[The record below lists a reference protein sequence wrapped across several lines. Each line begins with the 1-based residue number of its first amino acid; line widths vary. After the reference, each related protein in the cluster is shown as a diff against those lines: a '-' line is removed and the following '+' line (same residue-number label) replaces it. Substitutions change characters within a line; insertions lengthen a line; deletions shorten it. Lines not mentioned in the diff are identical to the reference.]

1 MSLLQGVLMRIRYAA
16 AACAGLAVLASST
29 GCTVP
34 VAGSTG
40 ITVTEEGQPVGVL
53 MVCHHHIDSAV
64 LYTGDG
70 GDASEDVG
78 SWSRAEPA
86 TGFVTWPLRTGGGG
100 WSVDRQPPATL
111 ERQRTYILYGATED
125 NSWSTT
131 DVSFTLA
138 HLAALAPGR
147 VRYFAGEVPGA
158 DDDGY
163 VTASIEDFRADA
175 CEDD

>member
-1 MSLLQGVLMRIRYAA
+1 MRIRYAA
-16 AACAGLAVLASST
+16 AACAALAVLASST

-34 VAGSTG
+34 GAGSTG

-70 GDASEDVG
+70 DESEGVG
-78 SWSRAEPA
+78 NWSRAEPA
-86 TGFVTWPLRTGGGG
+86 TGFVTWSLRTGGGG

-111 ERQRTYILYGATED
+111 ERQRTYVLYGATED
-125 NSWSTT
+125 SSWSTT

-138 HLAALAPGR
+138 HLAALTPGR

-163 VTASIEDFRADA
+163 LTASIEDFRADA